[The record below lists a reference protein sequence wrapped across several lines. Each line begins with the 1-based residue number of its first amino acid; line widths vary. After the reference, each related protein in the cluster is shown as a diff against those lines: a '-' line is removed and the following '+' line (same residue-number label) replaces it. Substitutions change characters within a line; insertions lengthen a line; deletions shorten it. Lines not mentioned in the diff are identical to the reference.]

1 MTVSSAPIRTC
12 VGCRS
17 RREQSALR
25 RYVRAA
31 TGEVCESR
39 TATGRGAWICADSPN
54 CLERAFSTRGF
65 DRSFGTR
72 SHTKNTNLRNRLTMA
87 K

>member
-1 MTVSSAPIRTC
+1 MTAPIRTC

-17 RREQSALR
+17 RREQAALT
-25 RYVRAA
+25 RYSRDVAGEVRA
-31 TGEVCESR
+31 SR
-39 TATGRGAWICADSPN
+39 TASGRGAWICTDSQN

-65 DRSFGTR
+65 ERAFGSRSN
-72 SHTKNTNLRNRLTMA
+72 TKNTNLRNRLTMA

>member
-1 MTVSSAPIRTC
+1 MTAPIRTC

-17 RREQSALR
+17 RREQAALT
-25 RYVRAA
+25 RYSRDVAGEVRA
-31 TGEVCESR
+31 SR
-39 TATGRGAWICADSPN
+39 TASGRGAWICTDSQN

-65 DRSFGTR
+65 ERALGSRSNA
-72 SHTKNTNLRNRLTMA
+72 KNTNLRNRLTMA